1 MDDQRPD
8 PDELLEKIQRQEA
21 RAGRGR
27 LKVFFGACAGV
38 GKTYAMLTA
47 AQGLHAQGADL
58 VVGVAE
64 THGRSETAHLLE
76 GLEVLPPRRI
86 AYRGRWLTEFDLD
99 AALARHP
106 RLILVDELAHSN
118 VRGSRHP
125 KRWQDVEELLAAG
138 IDVYTTVN
146 VQHLES
152 LNDIVGHITG
162 IRVRETVPD
171 HVFDQADEV
180 VLVDLPPDE
189 LLQRLKEGKVYLPDQ
204 AQTAIQ
210 NFFRKGNLIALREIA
225 LRRTA
230 DRVDAQMRDYR
241 ADQAIQQV
249 WPARERILVC
259 VGPNAGGEQLV
270 RAAARLAA
278 SLKADWLAIYVET
291 PRLQRLGAVRRD
303 ALLATLR
310 LAQELGAATATLAA
324 DDLASS
330 ILTYA
335 RSRNV
340 SKLVIGRSRR
350 RALSRL
356 LDPPLPDRLSE
367 LAADLD
373 VYVVSRSV
381 DEKPGQASS
390 GTPAGLLL
398 ETPHDAGW
406 PGYGWAAAICA
417 VVSLVAAAAQLVVDL
432 ENVIMLYLLGV
443 VWATVRFGR
452 GPGLLASFLSV
463 LTFDFFFVPPP
474 LSFTVRDT
482 QYLLTFAM
490 MLTVALIISSLAA
503 RLRYQARIATY
514 RERRTN
520 ALFDLGKELAGA
532 LTTAQIIDIGC
543 RHLRGEFRAQVA
555 LLLPDARDEVH
566 PARAGETAACLRSPD
581 LGVAQWV
588 YDHQEPAGLGTHT
601 LPASPALY
609 LPLRAPMR
617 TRGVLALAP
626 EEPRLI
632 ALPEQYRLLE
642 TFAAQIAL
650 ALERV
655 HYVEVAQDALVAM
668 ESERMRNALL
678 STLSHDLRTPLT
690 AIVGLSSAVLKQLE
704 DAPVAQ
710 RELAHDLHEEAHR
723 MSGMVSNLLDMA
735 RLQGR
740 SVQLNRQWQ
749 TLEEVVGTALRATAR
764 VLGSRDIR
772 VSLPED
778 LPLLHFDAVLLE
790 RVLVNL
796 LENAAKYTPTESP
809 IAIGAA
815 SDADAVHVWVD
826 DLGPGLPPGM
836 EDRIFDRFTRGER
849 ETSRPGTGLGLALC
863 RAIIEAHGGHI
874 RAENRA
880 GGGARFAFTLPLLK
894 PPAMPDF
901 PEPEA
906 TDLSS

>member
-1 MDDQRPD
+1 MDNQRPD
-8 PDELLEKIQRQEA
+8 PDELLEKVHREEA

-86 AYRGRWLTEFDLD
+86 AYRGRQLTEFDLD

-118 VRGSRHP
+118 VGGSRHP

-204 AQTAIQ
+204 AQTAIR

-278 SLKADWLAIYVET
+278 SLRADWLAIYVET

-330 ILTYA
+330 ILAYA

-367 LAADLD
+367 LAGDLD

-406 PGYGWAAAICA
+406 PGYGWAAVICA

-566 PARAGETAACLRSPD
+566 PARAGDTAACLRSPD

-588 YDHQEPAGLGTHT
+588 YDHHEPAGLGTHT
-601 LPASPALY
+601 LPANPALY

-690 AIVGLSSAVLKQLE
+690 AIVGLSSAVLKRLE
-704 DAPVAQ
+704 DAPAAQ

-735 RLQGR
+735 RLQGGN
-740 SVQLNRQWQ
+740 VQLNRQWQ

-815 SDADAVHVWVD
+815 PDADAVHVWVD

>member
-8 PDELLEKIQRQEA
+8 PDELLEKVHREEA

-86 AYRGRWLTEFDLD
+86 AYRGRQLTEFDLD

-118 VRGSRHP
+118 VGGSRHP

-189 LLQRLKEGKVYLPDQ
+189 LLQRLREGKVYLPDQ
-204 AQTAIQ
+204 AQTAIR

-278 SLKADWLAIYVET
+278 SLRADWLAIYVET
-291 PRLQRLGAVRRD
+291 PRLQHLGAVRRD

-330 ILTYA
+330 ILAYA

-367 LAADLD
+367 LAGDLD

-463 LTFDFFFVPPP
+463 LAFDFFFVPPP

-566 PARAGETAACLRSPD
+566 PARAGDTAACLRSPD

-588 YDHQEPAGLGTHT
+588 YDHHEPAGLGTHT
-601 LPASPALY
+601 LPANPALY

-690 AIVGLSSAVLKQLE
+690 AIVGLSSAVLKRLE
-704 DAPVAQ
+704 DAPAAQ

-735 RLQGR
+735 RLQGGN
-740 SVQLNRQWQ
+740 VQLNRQWQ

-815 SDADAVHVWVD
+815 PDADAVHVWVD

-880 GGGARFAFTLPLLK
+880 GGGARFAFTLPRLK